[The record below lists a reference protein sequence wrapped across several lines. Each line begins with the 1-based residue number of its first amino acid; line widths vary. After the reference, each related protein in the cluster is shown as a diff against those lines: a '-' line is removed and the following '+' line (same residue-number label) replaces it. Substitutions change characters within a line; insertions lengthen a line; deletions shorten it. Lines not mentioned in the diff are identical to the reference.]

1 MSKSLWFTGLCLVS
15 VCIVKHVNVT
25 HSGDE
30 QRVKDRK
37 ASSLIIAHHF
47 HGSVLDSTSPLG
59 HHWGTKEWYNN

>member
-1 MSKSLWFTGLCLVS
+1 M
-15 VCIVKHVNVT
+15 KHVNVT